1 MELSKRMLS
10 LVSFVPKGS
19 SVCDVGCDHGFVSIY
34 LIEQGICHKVLA
46 TDVGKGPLQR
56 ATEHIEQAG
65 LSAYIETRLS
75 DGLKEVSYLETDGMI
90 AAGMGG
96 RLMAKILSES
106 MDKVQAMDYLIL
118 QPQSELLFFRA
129 FLRQHNLMIQSED
142 MVFEDGKYYPVMFVK
157 PIQEK
162 QNVGCIE
169 ADSTYDKTWNT
180 YQISLA
186 DQFGPCLIK
195 SRNKVLGD
203 YLDFWEGHQQIILE
217 NVAEHPERRAQ
228 VEEEIKR
235 IRDTRAWMQ
244 NAM

>member
-34 LIEQGICHKVLA
+34 LLEQGICRKVLA

-75 DGLKEVSYLETDGMI
+75 DGLKAVSRGETDGMI

-106 MDKVQAMDYLIL
+106 MDKVQAMDFLIL
-118 QPQSELLFFRA
+118 QPQSELMFFRA
-129 FLRQHNLMIQSED
+129 FLRQYHLMILAED
-142 MVFEDGKYYPVMFVK
+142 MVFEDGKYYPVMFVR
-157 PIQEK
+157 PMQYK
-162 QNVGCIE
+162 QSIGY
-169 ADSTYDKTWNT
+169 ARSASAYDETEDLYK
-180 YQISLA
+180 ISLA
-186 DQFGPCLIK
+186 DEFGPCLIK
-195 SRNKVLGD
+195 SGHKILHD
-203 YLDFWEGHQQIILE
+203 YLDFWEKHQQIILE
-217 NVAEHPERRAQ
+217 NVVAHPERRAQ

-235 IRDTRAWMQ
+235 VRDTRAWMQ
-244 NAM
+244 NAV

>member
-34 LIEQGICHKVLA
+34 LIEQGICRKVLA

-56 ATEHIEQAG
+56 AAEHIEQAG

-106 MDKVQAMDYLIL
+106 MDKVQAMNFLIL

-142 MVFEDGKYYPVMFVK
+142 MVFEDGKYYPVMFVR
-157 PIQEK
+157 PVREK
-162 QNVGCIE
+162 QGIGSIVPE
-169 ADSTYDKTWNT
+169 PMYDKTWDE
-180 YQISLA
+180 YKISLA
-186 DQFGPCLIK
+186 DEFGPCLIK
-195 SRNKVLGD
+195 SSHKILYD
-203 YLDFWEGHQQIILE
+203 YLDFWESHQQIILE
-217 NVAEHPERRAQ
+217 NVAAHPERKAQ

-244 NAM
+244 NVI